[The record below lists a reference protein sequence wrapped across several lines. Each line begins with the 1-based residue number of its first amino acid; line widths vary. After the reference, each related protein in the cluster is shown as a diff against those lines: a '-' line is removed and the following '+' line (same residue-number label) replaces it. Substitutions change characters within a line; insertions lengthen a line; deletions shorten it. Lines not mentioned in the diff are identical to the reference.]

1 VLGATFAA
9 VIVLGGVLIGGG
21 SPATTAAATLAV
33 ALAFRPLRSAVQ
45 GRVEK
50 AFNPQRWS
58 GEQRVDDFL
67 ADLRAGRVQPEV
79 VGETLAAATGDTVLR
94 LYYWLPGS
102 QSHADARGDLVRE
115 LPDEPRGRTPVRRGD
130 LQLGTVL
137 HTDRAAVRREL
148 ERLLVRAGLAIEIAR
163 LRVEVRRQ
171 LAEVEHS
178 RARIVTAAMDE
189 RRRLERDLHDGAQ
202 QQLVAIG
209 LDLRH
214 LQAELDP
221 GSPVERQLDASVGRL
236 GGAIRE
242 LRELAHGVRPASLD
256 AGLATALSEL
266 AGRAPVRTVLD
277 VTKERFASE
286 VETAAYFVVS
296 EALANAL
303 KHATPALI
311 EVLADRIDGRLVVV
325 VSDDG
330 PGGAAA
336 VPGSGLAGMS
346 DRVAALGGTLT
357 VDSPPDGGTRVRA
370 ELPCA

>member
-1 VLGATFAA
+1 M
-9 VIVLGGVLIGGG
+9 
-21 SPATTAAATLAV
+21 
-33 ALAFRPLRSAVQ
+33 
-45 GRVEK
+45 
-50 AFNPQRWS
+50 
-58 GEQRVDDFL
+58 
-67 ADLRAGRVQPEV
+67 
-79 VGETLAAATGDTVLR
+79 
-94 LYYWLPGS
+94 
-102 QSHADARGDLVRE
+102 
-115 LPDEPRGRTPVRRGD
+115 
-130 LQLGTVL
+130 
-137 HTDRAAVRREL
+137 
-148 ERLLVRAGLAIEIAR
+148 
-163 LRVEVRRQ
+163 EVRRQ
-171 LAEVEHS
+171 LAEVERS
-178 RARIVTAAMDE
+178 RARIVTAALDE

-214 LQAELDP
+214 LQAGLEAD
-221 GSPVERQLDASVGRL
+221 SPVRHQLDDSVQRL

-277 VTKERFASE
+277 VTDERFASE

-311 EVLADRIDGRLVVV
+311 EVLADRVDGRLVVV

-346 DRVAALGGTLT
+346 DRVAALGGTLS